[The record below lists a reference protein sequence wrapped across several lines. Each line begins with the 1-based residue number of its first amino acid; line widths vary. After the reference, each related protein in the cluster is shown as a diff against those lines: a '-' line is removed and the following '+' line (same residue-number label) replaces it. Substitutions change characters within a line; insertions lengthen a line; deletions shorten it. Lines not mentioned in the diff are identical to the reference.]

1 MRATVRDECQLRT
14 YKANRLDGK
23 GNETNSELP
32 EEMQGLL
39 DKELVTSCL
48 NPMSAADKHEDSI
61 SFERPKRFWTPE
73 LAARIK
79 SAGSVG
85 RQIIH
90 RTTWTAVYL
99 KVRPCQYIPNML
111 LRPSQRGETWI
122 YYRQVVSITTR
133 IVLYT
138 GMPYIS

>member
-61 SFERPKRFWTPE
+61 SFERPKHFWTPE

-90 RTTWTAVYL
+90 
-99 KVRPCQYIPNML
+99 
-111 LRPSQRGETWI
+111 
-122 YYRQVVSITTR
+122 
-133 IVLYT
+133 
-138 GMPYIS
+138 